1 MDREQL
7 MRRWWETAYEF
18 AEAVIT
24 ENQAAV
30 SAMTVP
36 DSEVDLTYRIFGFA
50 PLIFLM
56 KGHLKHPALTASR
69 AAWNRETGEDV
80 RIEVSWI
87 NEQGQPARDG
97 QVTFHLQWM
106 QPGWRVAQIRP
117 AGLTTPMG
125 VDDAREMFE
134 AQEGDRYAVG
144 LVAGTVQV
152 KRDGPEELDAVED
165 CLVAGMQERRFGLS
179 EILTAVRLWR
189 DFRGRARPIYRR
201 PEGYAAAV
209 EYIVRLLGLYE
220 GSLALASEQYG
231 VSKSTVSRNYREI
244 RDELNIVQFDPRY
257 GLLEGYESDVGAIPG
272 EIGDGALPA
281 VPLGFGRAQARNG
294 RSQQ

>member
-106 QPGWRVAQIRP
+106 QPGFQKISGACSATACSTALGRSALLGKK
-117 AGLTTPMG
+117 AGL
-125 VDDAREMFE
+125 
-134 AQEGDRYAVG
+134 
-144 LVAGTVQV
+144 
-152 KRDGPEELDAVED
+152 
-165 CLVAGMQERRFGLS
+165 
-179 EILTAVRLWR
+179 I
-189 DFRGRARPIYRR
+189 I
-201 PEGYAAAV
+201 
-209 EYIVRLLGLYE
+209 
-220 GSLALASEQYG
+220 
-231 VSKSTVSRNYREI
+231 
-244 RDELNIVQFDPRY
+244 
-257 GLLEGYESDVGAIPG
+257 
-272 EIGDGALPA
+272 
-281 VPLGFGRAQARNG
+281 QA
-294 RSQQ
+294 